1 MKTLFDEE
9 EVIDSSATVASES
22 LWRAR
27 SYTATWAEIRDRFGW
42 TEPQLA
48 QARGLMSRPQWDF
61 PWRRN
66 A

>member
-9 EVIDSSATVASES
+9 EVIDSSAAVASES
-22 LWRAR
+22 PWRAR
-27 SYTATWAEIRDRFGW
+27 GYTATWAEIRDRLGW
-42 TEPQLA
+42 TEAQLA
-48 QARGLMSRPQWDF
+48 QARELMSRPQWDF